1 MMHIIKRYRKEALI
15 GLLCGFLNGM
25 FGSGGGIVVVPLM
38 EKILHLSPKKSHPT
52 TILTILIISLSS
64 SVFYVSKGYFD
75 LGLWFYVSV
84 GGILGGVVGAK
95 LLSKIPKKWL
105 KIVFG
110 AVILTG
116 AYKMIF
122 R

>member
-1 MMHIIKRYRKEALI
+1 MHIIKRYRKEALI

-38 EKILHLSPKKSHPT
+38 EKILHLSPIKSHPT
-52 TILTILIISLSS
+52 TILAILIISLSS

-110 AVILTG
+110 AVILAG
-116 AYKMIF
+116 AYKMVF
-122 R
+122 K